1 MSDVD
6 SVENL
11 KATIDDL
18 RQDLVELERRIDE
31 RIQSL
36 HKDFVVRRD
45 AANKLVRMAYHDNL
59 TGLPN
64 RGLLMDR
71 IKVACAAAMRNQRFV
86 AVMFIDLDGFKV
98 INDALGHEAGDDLLI
113 WVGSVLQQ
121 CVRANDTVARIGG
134 DEFSAIITDLENTD
148 NVKNVAQKIVERL
161 GERVIIK
168 GAPISIG
175 ASVGISIFPDD
186 AEEGEAL
193 IREADKAM
201 YEVKAEGKN
210 GFKFFTDTN

>member
-36 HKDFVVRRD
+36 HKDFVVGRD

>member
-36 HKDFVVRRD
+36 HKDFVVGRD

-148 NVKNVAQKIVERL
+148 NVKNVAQKIVKRL

-210 GFKFFTDTN
+210 GFKFFADTN